1 MTIQPDYIIIDDETL
16 HTVVCKY
23 QIARVHDKATVKT
36 FTDPQKG
43 LDYLKEFISEP
54 IKNKTIVLLDINM
67 PGLSGWELLDE
78 IESTE
83 QIPFDKLSIYM
94 HTTSINPIDEEATK
108 ANPHIAGFI
117 PKPLTVEALQA
128 I

>member
-43 LDYLKEFISEP
+43 LDYLKEFIREP

-83 QIPFDKLSIYM
+83 QIPLDKLSIYM

-108 ANPHIAGFI
+108 ANPQIAGFI